1 MEGGG
6 PTTSSG
12 RAALRQGM
20 ERFLA
25 SMKQRAREASWHWKL
40 ACWGGRDATFD
51 RFIRAV
57 EDHEHTVT
65 MLLVDAEGPV
75 SQPVLQHLRSRD
87 PHWNLRLADEEMVHL
102 MIQTM
107 EAWIVADVDALASY
121 YGRGFRAAA
130 LPRREELELEPK
142 ERLATALN
150 NATRN
155 TREGAY
161 HKIHHASDLLKR
173 LDSPTV
179 RSRCPGCDRLF
190 ATLDQTL
197 P

>member
-6 PTTSSG
+6 PTRSSG

-40 ACWGGRDATFD
+40 AC
-51 RFIRAV
+51 
-57 EDHEHTVT
+57 
-65 MLLVDAEGPV
+65 
-75 SQPVLQHLRSRD
+75 
-87 PHWNLRLADEEMVHL
+87 
-102 MIQTM
+102 
-107 EAWIVADVDALASY
+107 VDALASY

-130 LPRREELELEPK
+130 LPRREELELEPR

-150 NATRN
+150 KATRN
-155 TREGAY
+155 TRRGAY

-179 RSRCPGCDRLF
+179 RSRCPSCDRLF
-190 ATLDQTL
+190 ATLDQAL